1 MNNIQQIKQKV
12 NKIVEKNFFMWIM
25 IEKSVENLKIYIK
38 LHKLD

>member
-38 LHKLD
+38 PHKLD